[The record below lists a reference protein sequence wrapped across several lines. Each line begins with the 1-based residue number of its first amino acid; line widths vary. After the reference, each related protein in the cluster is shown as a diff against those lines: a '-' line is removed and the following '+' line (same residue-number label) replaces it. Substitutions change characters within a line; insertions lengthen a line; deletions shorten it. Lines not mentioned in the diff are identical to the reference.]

1 MSRREAGTQVDES
14 RKKVGLGLRALYCL
28 IQLLGHGTG

>member
-1 MSRREAGTQVDES
+1 MSRSEAGMEVDES

-28 IQLLGHGTG
+28 SQLLGHVTG